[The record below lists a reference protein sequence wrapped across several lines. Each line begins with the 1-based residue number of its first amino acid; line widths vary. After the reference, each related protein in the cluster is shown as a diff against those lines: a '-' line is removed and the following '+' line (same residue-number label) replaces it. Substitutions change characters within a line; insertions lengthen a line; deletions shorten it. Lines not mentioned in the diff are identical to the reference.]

1 MDLCFTKP
9 GVCVNLSDEAEGSCL
24 SKRFVIP
31 YHMMAG
37 NSKARVDKVPP
48 KMLDYF
54 GWCTWDAFY
63 STISAEGD
71 TLAIVSRC

>member
-1 MDLCFTKP
+1 VYKC
-9 GVCVNLSDEAEGSCL
+9 
-24 SKRFVIP
+24 
-31 YHMMAG
+31 AG

-71 TLAIVSRC
+71 HCVEEDVQNPKPSTAL